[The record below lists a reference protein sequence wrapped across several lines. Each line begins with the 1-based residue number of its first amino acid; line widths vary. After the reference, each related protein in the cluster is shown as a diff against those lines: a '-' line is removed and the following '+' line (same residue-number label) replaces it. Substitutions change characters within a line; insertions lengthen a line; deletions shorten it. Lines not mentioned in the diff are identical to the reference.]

1 MPESDR
7 WFSLPDPS
15 HYARRVNSSYDPAD
29 VTALVRSPIGRSADH
44 GAGSADRPTPA
55 ATTGDTVATAP
66 SPSAG
71 PGGTRHPLLG
81 VGLVFLAAGLFAV
94 NGTVSKLVLTNG
106 LSSLRLVE
114 IRSIAAALLFALIA
128 LRRPASLRIG
138 RREAAFIAVYGIVG
152 LAMTQWLYFVSISRM
167 PVSISLLVEFTAPL
181 MVALWVRFVRHEP
194 VRRRV
199 WAALAL
205 CLGGLVLVARVWA
218 GLTLDGLAMVSAI
231 GAAVALAAYYLLGE
245 QGLGRRD
252 PGSLAAWSFA
262 AAGLFWS
269 LLLPWWSF
277 PFDRLTGTAQVGD
290 GGPKVLIGLLVAWVV
305 VLGTVAPFG
314 LVLAGLHRIGAAR
327 SGLVGTAEPVIAGLV
342 AWLVIGE
349 RLSAVQ
355 ILGAAVVL
363 AGIVVAESART
374 PHPSATSPVPEGLA
388 P

>member
-1 MPESDR
+1 M
-7 WFSLPDPS
+7 
-15 HYARRVNSSYDPAD
+15 NSSYDPAD
-29 VTALVRSPIGRSADH
+29 LTALVRSPAGRPAGH
-44 GAGSADRPTPA
+44 GAGSADRPAPTT
-55 ATTGDTVATAP
+55 TTGDAAARGPAAP
-66 SPSAG
+66 AG
-71 PGGTRHPLLG
+71 RGGGRHPLLG

-94 NGTVSKLVLTNG
+94 NGTVSKLVLTHG

-114 IRSIAAALLFALIA
+114 IRSVAAALLFTLIA

-138 RREAAFIAVYGIVG
+138 WREAVFIAVYGIVG
-152 LAMTQWLYFVSISRM
+152 LAMTQWLYFVSISWM
-167 PVSISLLVEFTAPL
+167 PVSISLLIEFTAPL
-181 MVALWVRFVRHEP
+181 MVALWVRFARHEP

-218 GLTLDGLAMVSAI
+218 GLTLNGLALAAAI

-245 QGLGRRD
+245 QGLDRRD
-252 PGSLAAWSFA
+252 PISLAAWSFT

-290 GGPKVLIGLLVAWVV
+290 GGPQVLIGLLVAWVV

-314 LVLAGLHRIGAAR
+314 LVLMGLHRIGAAR
-327 SGLVGTAEPVIAGLV
+327 TGLVGTAEPVVAGLV

-349 RLSAVQ
+349 RLSTVQ
-355 ILGAAVVL
+355 IAGAAVVM
-363 AGIVVAESART
+363 AGIVVAESARA